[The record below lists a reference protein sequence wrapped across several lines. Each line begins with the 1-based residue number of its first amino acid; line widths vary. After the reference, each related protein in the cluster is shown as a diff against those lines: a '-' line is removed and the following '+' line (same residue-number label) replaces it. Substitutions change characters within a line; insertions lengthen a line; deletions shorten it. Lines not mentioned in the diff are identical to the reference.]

1 MKVNLTTLTLDQ
13 LRLIANNQ
21 RVYSGKVNSDLVE
34 EIKKRESNG
43 ESVSYTH
50 LTLPTSDLV

>member
-21 RVYSGKVNSDLVE
+21 RVYSGKAKQEVID
-34 EIKKRESNG
+34 EIKKREENKSC
-43 ESVSYTH
+43 
-50 LTLPTSDLV
+50 

>member
-21 RVYSGKVNSDLVE
+21 RVYSGKVNSDVIE
-34 EIKKRESNG
+34 EIKKRED
-43 ESVSYTH
+43 EK
-50 LTLPTSDLV
+50 

>member
-21 RVYSGKVNSDLVE
+21 RVYNGKVNSDLVE
-34 EIKKRESNG
+34 EIKKREENKSC
-43 ESVSYTH
+43 
-50 LTLPTSDLV
+50 

>member
-13 LRLIANNQ
+13 LRLVANNQ
-21 RVYSGKVNSDLVE
+21 RVYSGKVNIDVIE

-43 ESVSYTH
+43 E
-50 LTLPTSDLV
+50 

>member
-1 MKVNLTTLTLDQ
+1 MIDLKTLTLDQ

-34 EIKKRESNG
+34 EIKKRESNA
-43 ESVSYTH
+43 E
-50 LTLPTSDLV
+50 

>member
-21 RVYSGKVNSDLVE
+21 RVYSGKVNSDLIE
-34 EIKKRESNG
+34 EIKKREENKSC
-43 ESVSYTH
+43 
-50 LTLPTSDLV
+50 